1 MSASTCAF
9 CLHENPAGAKYCNDC
24 ASPLTLK
31 PCRACDAVNERTAA
45 ACHRCHTAFAVEAP
59 QADVSTETLVAQAD
73 ETLEELRRELAQ
85 ASSRASSVVGAV
97 REPIVSAP
105 SLLPVDTGLSQAPAP
120 PAETIAGHEDEA
132 PLPRGD
138 HFISLD
144 DASQTPPADGVPQP
158 LRGETADAVVL
169 RARRGS
175 PALAVA
181 AIILLLALPL
191 GLYA

>member
-24 ASPLTLK
+24 SSPLALK
-31 PCRACDAVNERTAA
+31 PCRACDAVNTRTAS
-45 ACHRCHTAFAVEAP
+45 ACHRCRTAFAVEAP

-85 ASSRASSVVGAV
+85 ATSRASSVVGAV
-97 REPIVSAP
+97 REPIVATP
-105 SLLPVDTGLSQAPAP
+105 SFPSVDTAISQAPAP
-120 PAETIAGHEDEA
+120 PVEVIAAHEPEI

-138 HFISLD
+138 HFISLG
-144 DASQTPPADGVPQP
+144 DASPAPTSDAVPQP
-158 LRGETADAVVL
+158 MRGEIADEVVL

-175 PALAVA
+175 PALAAA
-181 AIILLLALPL
+181 AI
-191 GLYA
+191 